1 MGQKVRI
8 VKVAHKI
15 DSEFIVAL
23 YKKAKEKKGAER
35 QKLVEQALLLSK
47 HIGKYLTIEDKK
59 EDSE

>member
-35 QKLVEQALLLSK
+35 QKLVEQAL
-47 HIGKYLTIEDKK
+47 
-59 EDSE
+59 